1 MSPWLGAQDG
11 GKPNR
16 AGEGGREGGCGELP
30 SALISIVSIMLLGAI
45 KEKKKKGG
53 GGLWGGNRQELQI
66 HLTTT
71 KSD

>member
-1 MSPWLGAQDG
+1 MSPWLGAQDR

-16 AGEGGREGGCGELP
+16 AREGGREGGCGELP
-30 SALISIVSIMLLGAI
+30 SALISIVSVMLLGQL
-45 KEKKKKGG
+45 KKKKKGG

-66 HLTTT
+66 HLITT